1 MLRSTSPGK
10 KEAIFTLLGRI
21 TTRIGVL
28 AWTPQRT
35 NWFLTSVTGR
45 YLCIADS
52 KHLVNT
58 FGLPLTLPYGD
69 SNQ

>member
-10 KEAIFTLLGRI
+10 KAAIFPLLGRI
-21 TTRIGVL
+21 MTRIGVR
-28 AWTPQRT
+28 AWTPQPA
-35 NWFLTSVTGR
+35 NCFLTSITGR